1 MKRFKGFLLKEF
13 IHIFR
18 DPRTMMILFLIP
30 VAQILIF
37 GFVVKNEIRDV
48 HVAILD
54 LSHDDISHEIVAKID
69 AAPDFIV
76 TEYLNDYSQIDNV
89 FKSGRAKE
97 VIVFEPD
104 FGAVVQREGNANIQL
119 LLDATDPNL
128 ASLINS
134 YTSAII
140 QGYISQLN
148 AESRQIMFIQTEP
161 RMWFNEGLKSAFMFV
176 PGTMA
181 LILMLITAMMS
192 SISIVREKEL
202 GTMEVLLVSPLKPF
216 QIILGKVTP
225 YVLLSVINAI
235 TIILVGYFVFHV
247 PIVGSAALLLF
258 VSFIFI
264 FMALSLGILISSLVK
279 TQQTAMFISMF
290 ALMLPTMLLS
300 GFIFPIENMPKL
312 LQYASYIVP
321 AKYYLVAIKG
331 IMLKGVGIGFIWKE
345 ILVLLGMALLFLMI
359 SIKKFKSRLN

>member
-1 MKRFKGFLLKEF
+1 
-13 IHIFR
+13 
-18 DPRTMMILFLIP
+18 MMILFLIP

-140 QGYISQLN
+140 QEYINTLN